1 MQVSLVNGDT
11 GELVEKTEPGRRVT
25 SFYEGTNVSS
35 ILPLMTQP
43 FDFRLGEIS
52 VFLCQ
57 PSYRVLFT
65 LGLPLKVQSTEKLI

>member
-57 PSYRVLFT
+57 PSYVSIHPNFLSLLGSGVL
-65 LGLPLKVQSTEKLI
+65 

>member
-43 FDFRLGEIS
+43 FDFRL
-52 VFLCQ
+52 L
-57 PSYRVLFT
+57 
-65 LGLPLKVQSTEKLI
+65 

>member
-1 MQVSLVNGDT
+1 MAGGPGEIMGGGSEMVVSGRGGEMVGGRGSEMMLGGRGGDT

-43 FDFRLGEIS
+43 FDFR
-52 VFLCQ
+52 
-57 PSYRVLFT
+57 
-65 LGLPLKVQSTEKLI
+65 